1 MRTVNVVISGRV
13 QGVGYRAFVVRNANE
28 LHLTGWVRIAA
39 TEGSRPCCKA
49 AAKQLR
55 T

>member
-1 MRTVNVVISGRV
+1 MRTVHVVISGRV
-13 QGVGYRAFVVRNANE
+13 QGVGFRAFVVRDANACISPA
-28 LHLTGWVRIAA
+28 GSAIAV